1 MTLAATARE
10 QDLADSAAR
19 WTLPQARS
27 YEAVNTLVTAPL
39 LARGA
44 WSWRAWWIAFA
55 VSLALTGIFAV
66 CVFEVLSRGIGI
78 WGVNSVVVWG
88 FAIADY
94 VWWIGIGN
102 AGTLISAMLLLTRQ
116 KWRASTN
123 RFAEATTLFAAA
135 IAGIFP
141 IIHLGRPMYFYWL
154 TPYPNTM
161 TVWPQ
166 WRSALIWDFW
176 AILSYILFSIIFWY
190 VGLIPDLATLRDRAA
205 SRRARKIY
213 GALALGWRG
222 SARHWHAYEILH
234 VTLACL
240 GVPLVVSLHSVV
252 GMDFAASLMPGWQ
265 ETIFPPYFVVGA
277 MYSGFAM
284 VVCLAALVRWGFRL
298 EALITLEHFDVI
310 AKIMLT
316 AAIIMGLSYATEWFT
331 AWYGGEH
338 ADRDLVVFELTGS
351 YAPMFW
357 ALLFCNV
364 VAPQAF
370 WWRAVR
376 RSVPAVFC
384 LAILINIG
392 MWLERILIIWNTLS
406 HDYLPSAWRL
416 FLPTVWD
423 WLTTFG
429 SLGLFALM
437 FLVFVRLLPAVSMH
451 EVRHLITEEGDA

>member
-1 MTLAATARE
+1 MSIAAIRSEPTPAE
-10 QDLADSAAR
+10 AER

-27 YEAVNTLVTAPL
+27 LDAVNELVTAPL
-39 LARGA
+39 YQRRL
-44 WSWRAWWIAFA
+44 WSWRAWWIAVA
-55 VSLALTGIFAV
+55 VSGAMTLVFLIAVYVVLT
-66 CVFEVLSRGIGI
+66 RGIGV
-78 WGVNSVVVWG
+78 WGVNTSSVWG

-102 AGTLISAMLLLTRQ
+102 AGTLISSMLLLMRQ

-123 RFAEATTLFAAA
+123 RFAEAMTLFAAT

-190 VGLIPDLATLRDRAA
+190 VGLIPDLATMRDRARGKVA
-205 SRRARKIY
+205 ATIY
-213 GALALGWRG
+213 GAFALGWRG
-222 SARHWHAYEILH
+222 SARHWQAYEKLH
-234 VTLACL
+234 LALACL

-284 VVCLAALVRWGFRL
+284 VACLAALVRWGFRL
-298 EALITLEHFDVI
+298 EGLITVAHFEVM
-310 AKIMLT
+310 AKVMLM
-316 AAIIMGLSYATEWFT
+316 ASIVMGLSYATEWFN
-331 AWYGGEH
+331 AWYGG
-338 ADRDLVVFELTGS
+338 DRPDRSLVIFEFTGG

-364 VAPQAF
+364 IAPQAF
-370 WWRAVR
+370 WLGAVR
-376 RSVPAVFC
+376 RSVVAVFV
-384 LAILINIG
+384 LSVIINIG
-392 MWLERILIIWNTLS
+392 MWLERILIVWNTLS
-406 HDYLPSAWRL
+406 HGYLPSMWRL

-423 WLTTFG
+423 WLTTIG
-429 SLGLFALM
+429 SLGLFVLM
-437 FLVFVRLLPAVSMH
+437 FLVFVRLIPAVSMH
-451 EVRHLITEEGDA
+451 EVRKLIDEEGS

>member
-1 MTLAATARE
+1 MTMAAITDAETAAE
-10 QDLADSAAR
+10 PIR

-27 YEAVNTLVTAPL
+27 LEAVNAMIAAPL
-39 LARGA
+39 LERNL
-44 WSWRAWWIAFA
+44 WTWRAWWIGFV
-55 VSLALTGIFAV
+55 VSLAVTTAFFIS
-66 CVFEVLSRGIGI
+66 VFLVFYRGIGI
-78 WGVNSVVVWG
+78 WGLNTTVVWG
-88 FAIADY
+88 VAIANY

-102 AGTLISAMLLLTRQ
+102 AGTLISSMLLLMRQ

-123 RFAEATTLFAAA
+123 RFAEAMTLFAAS

-161 TVWPQ
+161 HVWPQ

-176 AILSYILFSIIFWY
+176 AILSYLLFSIVFWY
-190 VGLIPDLATLRDRAA
+190 VGLIPDLATLRDRARTKVA
-205 SRRARKIY
+205 SAIY
-213 GALALGWRG
+213 GAFALGWRG
-222 SARHWHAYEILH
+222 SARHWHAYETLH
-234 VTLACL
+234 LALACL

-284 VVCLAALVRWGFRL
+284 VVCLAALVRWGFRM
-298 EALITLEHFDVI
+298 EGVITLAHFDVM
-310 AKIMLT
+310 ARVML
-316 AAIIMGLSYATEWFT
+316 AASVIMGLSYATEWFN
-331 AWYGGEH
+331 AWYGG
-338 ADRDLVVFELTGS
+338 DRAERGLVVFEFTGA

-357 ALLFCNV
+357 ALLLCNV
-364 VAPQAF
+364 AIPQAF
-370 WWRAVR
+370 WFRAVR
-376 RSVPAVFC
+376 TSIVGVFMVS
-384 LAILINIG
+384 IVINIG

-406 HDYLPSAWRL
+406 HDYTPSMWRL

-423 WLTTFG
+423 WITTFG

-437 FLVFVRLLPAVSMH
+437 FLVFVRFVPVVSIH
-451 EVRHLITEEGDA
+451 EVRKLVAEEQRS